1 MLLRT
6 SVFCQLPGASFSV
19 FIPKPQLLFPM
30 TTIQCK
36 GLLFDLDGVLADSTP
51 AVARVWTIWAN
62 QHGFDPQET
71 VRKAHGRP
79 SLATIRELL
88 PEADHAAENAIV
100 ERMEI
105 EDIADVVALPGAL
118 ELLRALP
125 TDKWTVVTSCT
136 RRLARVRLRAA
147 GLPVPEE
154 LVTANDIS
162 NGKPHPEPF
171 LKGAAL
177 LGLAP
182 ADCVVFEDAP
192 AGIRA
197 GKAAGARVIA
207 LQTTERDDL
216 LRQAGADWIVADCSS
231 VRVTEAS
238 RGTEISLVLS
248 NAT

>member
-1 MLLRT
+1 
-6 SVFCQLPGASFSV
+6 
-19 FIPKPQLLFPM
+19 M
-30 TTIQCK
+30 TTIECK

-62 QHGFDPQET
+62 KHGFDPQET

-100 ERMEI
+100 ERMEL
-105 EDIADVVALPGAL
+105 EDIADVVALPGAV

-125 TDKWTVVTSCT
+125 ANKWTVVTSCT
-136 RRLARVRLRAA
+136 RRLALVRLRAA
-147 GLPVPEE
+147 GLPAPEK
-154 LVTANDIS
+154 LVTSNDII

-197 GKAAGARVIA
+197 GKASGARVIA

-231 VRVTEAS
+231 VRVSVAEAS
-238 RGTEISLVLS
+238 RGAEISLVLS

>member
-1 MLLRT
+1 
-6 SVFCQLPGASFSV
+6 
-19 FIPKPQLLFPM
+19 M
-30 TTIQCK
+30 TTIECK

-51 AVARVWTIWAN
+51 AVARVWTVWAN
-62 QHGFDPQET
+62 KHGFDPQET

-100 ERMEI
+100 ERMEL
-105 EDIADVVALPGAL
+105 EDIADVVALPGAV
-118 ELLRALP
+118 ELLHALP
-125 TDKWTVVTSCT
+125 ANKWTVVTSCT
-136 RRLARVRLRAA
+136 RRLALVRLRAA
-147 GLPVPEE
+147 GLPAPEK
-154 LVTANDIS
+154 LVTSNDIT

-182 ADCVVFEDAP
+182 ADCAVFEDAP

-231 VRVTEAS
+231 VRASVAEAS
-238 RGTEISLVLS
+238 RGAEISLVLS